1 MLLRSHL
8 QQITTSAW
16 QRPQLNCRAL
26 VSGVQG
32 VTARFRRHTENLET
46 RVSSGSYPDA

>member
-1 MLLRSHL
+1 L

-26 VSGVQG
+26 GSDVQG
-32 VTARFRRHTENLET
+32 VAARFRRHTENLDT
-46 RVSSGSYPDA
+46 RVSSGTYPDA